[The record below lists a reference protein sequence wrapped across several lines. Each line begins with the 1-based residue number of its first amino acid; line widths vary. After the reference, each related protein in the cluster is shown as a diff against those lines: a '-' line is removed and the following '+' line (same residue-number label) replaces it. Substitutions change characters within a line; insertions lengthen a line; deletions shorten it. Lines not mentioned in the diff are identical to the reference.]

1 MTNFI
6 KNTFFLLFILVLA
19 ACGGSSDPDKKP
31 IAKVGKAYLY
41 DEDLRGLDKGFSAE
55 DSIAR
60 RQFFIQRWVEDE
72 LLWEVAQAAV
82 AETETVR
89 QQVERYRRS
98 LILQAYYDELVK
110 DELDTNFTNQE
121 IAEYYEQNKSDYGN
135 AEALVRCHFVKIAA
149 DAADAD
155 RVKGWFEEDS
165 KLYFEQIQAACA
177 NKVPA
182 LALRESTWLPINNI
196 FQHIPPSLQPRRPEK
211 DFLLSEKEGNFYYLL
226 RIFDYQEAGGSRP
239 LSTAKEEIK
248 TILTFQRKKELLD
261 QKKAQIYT
269 NAQNDKR
276 FELY

>member
-6 KNTFFLLFILVLA
+6 KNTFFLLFTLVLVR
-19 ACGGSSDPDKKP
+19 CGAGSNPDKKP
-31 IAKVGKAYLY
+31 IAKVADAYLY
-41 DEDLRGLDKGFSAE
+41 AEDLRGLAGGFSPE

-60 RQFFIQRWVEDE
+60 RQFFIQRWVEEE

-82 AETETVR
+82 SETEQIR

-98 LILQAYYDELVK
+98 LLLQAYYDELIK

-121 IAEYYEQNKSDYGN
+121 IAEYYEQNKSDYAN
-135 AEALVRCHFVKIAA
+135 AEALLRCHFIKIAV
-149 DAADAD
+149 AAPDAD
-155 RVKGWFEEDS
+155 KVKGWFEEDS

-196 FQHIPPSLQPRRPEK
+196 LQHIPPTLQPRRPEK
-211 DFLLSEKEGNFYYLL
+211 GLLLAEKEGDFYYLF

-239 LSTAKEEIK
+239 LSTVKEEIK
-248 TILTFQRKKELLD
+248 TILLFQRKKELLD
-261 QKKAQIYT
+261 QKRAQIYT
-269 NAQNDKR
+269 QAENDKR